1 MDGARRAPIDQVEV
15 VKKVRTKVNIRNGA
29 STDKVGE
36 DKRGN

>member
-15 VKKVRTKVNIRNGA
+15 VKVRTKVNIRNGA